1 MIVIKVLIGGI
12 IVSVISVCVQMIVR
26 KINFLDT
33 LINFARK
40 LGEKETVSIVIDLNG
55 HVESNAEGY

>member
-1 MIVIKVLIGGI
+1 
-12 IVSVISVCVQMIVR
+12 MIVR

-40 LGEKETVSIVIDLNG
+40 LGEKETVSIVIDFNG
-55 HVESNAEGY
+55 HVGSNAEDYYDHDGGFGF

>member
-1 MIVIKVLIGGI
+1 MIVMIGGI
-12 IVSVISVCVQMIVR
+12 IISVISVYVPQCGLDDR

-55 HVESNAEGY
+55 HVESIAEGY

>member
-1 MIVIKVLIGGI
+1 
-12 IVSVISVCVQMIVR
+12 MIVR